1 MLLVVASTNGSIGIG
16 EAMRTVK
23 AGGSAVDAVEIGIRM
38 VEDNAGDHGV
48 GYGGYP
54 NLLGEVELDA
64 AIMDG
69 RSLAAGAVGAM
80 RGHRHPI
87 SVAREVM
94 EKLPHVFLVGLG
106 AERFAREMEFEPCD
120 LLTEEARQA
129 WAQLVADLSTED
141 LGPLAER
148 TDLWKWV
155 DSAEKRAKSRGTV
168 DFIARDIRGDICAGV
183 STSGLRGKYPGRVGD
198 SPIIGAGLY
207 ADNRYGAAACAGMG
221 EMAIRACTAHSV
233 VLYLRTGLSL
243 AEAGR
248 QAMADLH
255 HLNLPYPMGLIA
267 MDQNGDHA
275 GFSNSEDRTYVYMTG
290 DMNQPEEV
298 PRILVRR

>member
-1 MLLVVASTNGSIGIG
+1 
-16 EAMRTVK
+16 
-23 AGGSAVDAVEIGIRM
+23 
-38 VEDNAGDHGV
+38 
-48 GYGGYP
+48 
-54 NLLGEVELDA
+54 
-64 AIMDG
+64 
-69 RSLAAGAVGAM
+69 M

-87 SVAREVM
+87 SVARKVM
-94 EKLPHVFLVGLG
+94 EKLPHVFLVGSG
-106 AERFAREMEFEPCD
+106 AERFAREMGFERCD
-120 LLTEEARQA
+120 LVTEQTRQA
-129 WAQLVADLSTED
+129 WTQLVADLSPED

-155 DSAEKRAKSRGTV
+155 SLAERRERARGTV

-207 ADNRYGAAACAGMG
+207 ADNRHGAAACAGMG

-233 VLYLRTGLSL
+233 VFYLRMGLSL

-248 QAMADLH
+248 QAMEDLH

-267 MDQNGDHA
+267 MDRNGGHG
-275 GFSNSEDRTYVYMTG
+275 GFSNTEDRSYIYMTG
-290 DMNQPEEV
+290 DMNEPEEMS
-298 PRILVRR
+298 RTLVA